1 MTWLLLICA
10 GLMEVAMAI
19 SLKGSHGFSRLWPS
33 IAFLVF
39 GGLSFLLL
47 SRTLRGLEVGTAY
60 AVWTGIGAAGT
71 AILGMMLLG
80 ESRSAARLLSLA
92 LLITGIVGLKLTGEG

>member
-10 GLMEVAMAI
+10 GLMEVAMAT
-19 SLKGSHGFSRLWPS
+19 SLKQSHGFSRLWPS
-33 IAFLVF
+33 IAFLVC

-47 SRTLRGLEVGTAY
+47 SRALRGLEVGTAY

-71 AILGMMLLG
+71 AVIGMMLLD
-80 ESRSAARLLSLA
+80 ESRNAAKLLSLA
-92 LLITGIVGLKLTGEG
+92 LLITGIIGLKLTGEG